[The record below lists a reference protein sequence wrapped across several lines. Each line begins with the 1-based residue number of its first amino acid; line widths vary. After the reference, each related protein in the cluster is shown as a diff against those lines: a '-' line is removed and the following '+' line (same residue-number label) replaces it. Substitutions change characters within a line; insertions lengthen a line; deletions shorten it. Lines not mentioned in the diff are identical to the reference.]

1 LPGEAGC
8 RPRSTALRIDM
19 LTLVIPCYNEADR
32 LDQNTFVEFSKQNPD
47 VHFLFVNDGSTDTT
61 ANIIASMM
69 MLAGNRMKLLDL
81 PENSG
86 KAEAVRSGV
95 LQALAVEPAGYVGY
109 WDADLA
115 TPLAAIH
122 DLMEAALTV
131 PTRRFVCGS
140 RILRMGARIERRW
153 LRHYFGRIVAT
164 AASNVLDLPFYDTQC
179 GAKLIEKDLAAQIFG
194 QPFISRWLFDLE
206 LIARIIETLGR
217 PEACGTIYE
226 VPLTEWK
233 DVGESRIKLSYLPRI
248 PYELFR
254 IRQVYRHS
262 L

>member
-1 LPGEAGC
+1 
-8 RPRSTALRIDM
+8 M
-19 LTLVIPCYNEADR
+19 LTLVVPCYNEADR
-32 LDQNTFVEFSKQNPD
+32 LDQTAFIEFSRQNPD
-47 VHFLFVNDGSTDTT
+47 IGFLFVNDGSTDAT
-61 ANIIASMM
+61 ASLIASIIEQ
-69 MLAGNRMKLLDL
+69 AGSRMKLLNL

-86 KAEAVRSGV
+86 KAEAIRSGI
-95 LQALAVEPAGYVGY
+95 LQALAEESPGYIGY

-115 TPLAAIH
+115 TPLDAIH
-122 DLMEAALTV
+122 ALMKEMLSV
-131 PTRRFVCGS
+131 PARRFICGS
-140 RILRMGARIERRW
+140 RIRRMGARIERRC

-164 AASNVLDLPFYDTQC
+164 AASNLLALPFYDTQC

-217 PEACGTIYE
+217 PEACRTICE
-226 VPLTEWK
+226 VPLTEWR
-233 DVGESRIKLSYLPRI
+233 DVGESKVDLSYLPRI

-254 IRQVYRHS
+254 IRQAYRHS